1 MTAPPLEERDVQVAA
16 QVACIADAGG
26 AAGVLRLDSFGGRGV
41 DTSSWCLLFVLM
53 LSGAQVPQLVAR
65 RSALRFATH
74 AHPGEQ
80 TPLPLPAKAILTRP
94 LTRYEDSQLLY
105 PRTPQ
110 PVCSRRGR

>member
-16 QVACIADAGG
+16 QAACIADAGG

-65 RSALRFATH
+65 HRSRGATH
-74 AHPGEQ
+74 AYSGEQ
-80 TPLPLPAKAILTRP
+80 TPLSLSPKAILTRR
-94 LTRYEDSQLLY
+94 LTR
-105 PRTPQ
+105 RH
-110 PVCSRRGR
+110 GRA